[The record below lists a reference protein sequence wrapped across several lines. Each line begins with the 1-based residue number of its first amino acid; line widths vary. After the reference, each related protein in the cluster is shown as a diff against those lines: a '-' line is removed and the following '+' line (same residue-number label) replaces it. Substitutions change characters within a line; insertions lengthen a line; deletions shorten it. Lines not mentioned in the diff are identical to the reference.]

1 MMWFD
6 HFLAQGMRHCMTN
19 MIINDLTAVCEREA
33 IHTPGAIQPFGM
45 LIAIDMVTLK
55 VLNAS
60 ANCALAFG
68 IAAEQLLAQS
78 LTSYLSDDDVKLL
91 RQRLLQPALQEAA
104 PLSLCIGTPG
114 TAPNAGPYTQTQQ
127 AIAASWSLNMMPIPQ
142 L

>member
-1 MMWFD
+1 
-6 HFLAQGMRHCMTN
+6 MRTRS
-19 MIINDLTAVCEREA
+19 DSYAGGDSAVRDVYR
-33 IHTPGAIQPFGM
+33 HRYG
-45 LIAIDMVTLK
+45 TLK

-91 RQRLLQPALQEAA
+91 RQHLLQPALQEAA